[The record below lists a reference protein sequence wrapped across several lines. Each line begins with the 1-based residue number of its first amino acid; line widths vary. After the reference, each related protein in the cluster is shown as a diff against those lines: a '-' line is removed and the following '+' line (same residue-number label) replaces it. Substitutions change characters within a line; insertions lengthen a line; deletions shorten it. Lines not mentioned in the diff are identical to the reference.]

1 MRRGMQV
8 WHFPGGFFIA
18 ESARNHILHVSGSTF
33 SAANYPGTLL
43 YLASGRKDGLTKGK
57 HTLTEFKT
65 LDGYA
70 LDIQPIEFEVL
81 REPGCKDHILF
92 CFSDSIAV

>member
-1 MRRGMQV
+1 MSIIWLDVSTNYRNSCMRRGMQV

-43 YLASGRKDGLTKGK
+43 YLASGRKDGL
-57 HTLTEFKT
+57 
-65 LDGYA
+65 
-70 LDIQPIEFEVL
+70 I
-81 REPGCKDHILF
+81 
-92 CFSDSIAV
+92 